1 MTVLEIVCFA
11 IISLIIGGF
20 YVIRSVINDVD
31 LHFDNDDDEFEYFN

>member
-1 MTVLEIVCFA
+1 MMLLFIAFIA
-11 IISLIIGGF
+11 IITLFIGGY